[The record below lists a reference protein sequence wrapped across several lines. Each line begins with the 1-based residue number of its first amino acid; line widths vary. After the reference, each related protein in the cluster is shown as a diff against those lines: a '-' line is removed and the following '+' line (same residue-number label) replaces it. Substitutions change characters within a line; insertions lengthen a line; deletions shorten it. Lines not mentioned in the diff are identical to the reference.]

1 MSDFYKYFKE
11 NMEDLGLTA
20 PPESLFG
27 TQQLAI
33 STITAILAF
42 IDKFGTK
49 VTVIEMAGAGT
60 RMEQLALLGALGA
73 SYYAGA
79 AIGSLAVATGRTL
92 ACGTSLADVLFEAS
106 RWEIGRPWLTSL
118 LHRRPGIYDP
128 SVSGRKYI
136 KLYEN
141 YR

>member
-11 NMEDLGLTA
+11 NMEGLGLTA

-33 STITAILAF
+33 STISAIVAF

-49 VTVIEMAGAGT
+49 VTVIEMASAGT
-60 RMEQLALLGALGA
+60 RLEQLALLGTLGA

-92 ACGTSLADVLFEAS
+92 AGGTSLTDVLFEAS
-106 RWEIGRPWLTSL
+106 RWGFGRPWLTSL

-128 SVSGRKYI
+128 SVSGRKYH

-141 YR
+141 FR

>member
-11 NMEDLGLTA
+11 NMEELGLTA

-27 TQQLAI
+27 TQQLAV
-33 STITAILAF
+33 STISAILAF

-49 VTVIEMAGAGT
+49 VTVIEAVHAGT
-60 RMEQLALLGALGA
+60 RLEQLSIAGALA
-73 SYYAGA
+73 AAFYAGA

-92 ACGTSLADVLFEAS
+92 GGGTSLADVLVAAS
-106 RWEIGRPWLTSL
+106 KRGWGRPWLTSL
-118 LHRRPGIYDP
+118 LHRRPGIYDARAP
-128 SVSGRKYI
+128 GRYRY

-141 YR
+141 FK

>member
-1 MSDFYKYFKE
+1 MSDVYKYFKE

-20 PPESLFG
+20 PPESLYG
-27 TQQLAI
+27 TQTLAI
-33 STITAILAF
+33 STISAILAT

-49 VTVIEMAGAGT
+49 VTVIELARAGT
-60 RMEQLALLGALGA
+60 KLERLGVLGALGA
-73 SYYAGA
+73 SFYAGA
-79 AIGSLAVATGRTL
+79 VIGSLAVATGRTISG
-92 ACGTSLADVLFEAS
+92 GTSLADVLFEAS
-106 RWEIGRPWLTSL
+106 RSGWKRTWLTSL

-141 YR
+141 FK

>member
-1 MSDFYKYFKE
+1 MSDFYNYFKE

-33 STITAILAF
+33 STIAVILAF

-49 VTVIEMAGAGT
+49 VTVMEMLNAGT
-60 RMEQLALLGALGA
+60 RLEQLSTLGALGA
-73 SYYAGA
+73 AYYAGA

-92 ACGTSLADVLFEAS
+92 SGGTSLGDVLFEAS
-106 RWEIGRPWLTSL
+106 KWGFDRPWLTSL
-118 LHRRPGIYDP
+118 LHRRPGIYNAN
-128 SVSGRKYI
+128 VSGRRHY

-141 YR
+141 FR

>member
-11 NMEDLGLTA
+11 NMEALGLA
-20 PPESLFG
+20 PPPESLFG

-33 STITAILAF
+33 STISTIVGC

-49 VTVIEMAGAGT
+49 VTVLEIAGAGT
-60 RMEQLALLGALGA
+60 RLEQMAVVGALGA

-92 ACGTSLADVLFEAS
+92 SGGTSLSDVLFETS
-106 RWEIGRPWLTSL
+106 KWRLKRPWLTSL
-118 LHRRPGIYDP
+118 FHRMPGIYDP
-128 SVSGRKYI
+128 RVPNRKYY
-136 KLYEN
+136 KH
-141 YR
+141 YRYLK

>member
-20 PPESLFG
+20 PPESLYG
-27 TQQLAI
+27 TQALAI
-33 STITAILAF
+33 STISTILAY

-49 VTVIEMAGAGT
+49 VTVMELAGAGT
-60 RMEQLALLGALGA
+60 KLERLTVLGALGA

-79 AIGSLAVATGRTL
+79 VIGSLAVATGRTISG
-92 ACGTSLADVLFEAS
+92 GTSLADVLFEAS
-106 RWEIGRPWLTSL
+106 RWGWKRTWLTAL
-118 LHRRPGIYDP
+118 FHRRPGIYDP
-128 SVSGRKYI
+128 GIAGRKYI

-141 YR
+141 LK

>member
-1 MSDFYKYFKE
+1 MSDFYNYFKE
-11 NMEDLGLTA
+11 NMEGLGLTA

-33 STITAILAF
+33 STIAAILAF

-49 VTVIEMAGAGT
+49 VTVMEMVRAGT
-60 RMEQLALLGALGA
+60 RLEQLSMIGALGA

-92 ACGTSLADVLFEAS
+92 GGGTSLGDVLFEAS
-106 RWEIGRPWLTSL
+106 KWGFDRPWLTSL
-118 LHRRPGIYDP
+118 FHRRPGIYNP
-128 SVSGRKYI
+128 GVSGRKHC

-141 YR
+141 FR

>member
-1 MSDFYKYFKE
+1 MTHVG
-11 NMEDLGLTA
+11 LLQVLTA

-33 STITAILAF
+33 STIGTIVAF

-49 VTVIEMAGAGT
+49 VTVMEMASAGT
-60 RMEQLALLGALGA
+60 RLEQLTLLGTLGA

-79 AIGSLAVATGRTL
+79 AIGSLAVATGRTISG
-92 ACGTSLADVLFEAS
+92 GTSLADVLFEAS
-106 RWEIGRPWLTSL
+106 KWGFDRPWLTSL
-118 LHRRPGIYDP
+118 FHRRPGIYDP
-128 SVSGRKYI
+128 SVSGRKYY

-141 YR
+141 FK

>member
-1 MSDFYKYFKE
+1 MSNFYQYFKE

-33 STITAILAF
+33 STISAIVAF

-49 VTVIEMAGAGT
+49 VTVMEMVRAGT
-60 RMEQLALLGALGA
+60 ELEQLTLVGALGA

-79 AIGSLAVATGRTL
+79 AIGSLAVATGRTISG
-92 ACGTSLADVLFEAS
+92 GTSLGDVLFEAS
-106 RWEIGRPWLTSL
+106 RWGFDRPWLTAL
-118 LHRRPGIYDP
+118 FHRRPGIYDP
-128 SVSGRKYI
+128 NVSGRKYY

-141 YR
+141 FK